1 MTALWLLAIPVVIF
15 VALAFIVPIIKAED
29 RLSERWWGLA
39 GRSVAVPAATS
50 GDSPMTRFLDWLFGR
65 KPTLAEIPH
74 ASRMLCIGI
83 GAATHRSAMR

>member
-1 MTALWLLAIPVVIF
+1 
-15 VALAFIVPIIKAED
+15 
-29 RLSERWWGLA
+29 
-39 GRSVAVPAATS
+39 
-50 GDSPMTRFLDWLFGR
+50 MTRFLDWLFGR